1 MAAVYTQGPI
11 ARSMIRTA
19 LAMIPATLALSG
31 YNLVDAYF
39 VGKLTGK
46 TLVDAP
52 MAAMGF
58 TLPVVMLIGCLF
70 HGLGTGVCAP
80 TAQALG
86 GDKLERAAKGTSS
99 GVLLILLFS
108 IFVAIVG
115 MSCSKGLFR
124 SFGAKGEVLELVTG
138 YMDIWYFGCAT
149 ASISMAGHGLLIS
162 VGDNKM
168 ASCLMMA
175 GMILNAFLDPLFI
188 FGWGMFPAM
197 GIRGAALA
205 TIISQAAGG
214 AVSMFLLCR
223 KHRLLRFRRIPF
235 LQLRQYWFVIL
246 RYAIP
251 ASLGMLMMPVG
262 MTVVTRLTAEFG
274 TAAMAGST
282 AAGRLESIAFVV
294 PMSLGM
300 TLTPFIAQ
308 NFGARRYDRIREG
321 LIFACRFA
329 LVFLLVSAVIFSLAA
344 AAISPHF
351 CNSAEAREIMA
362 RCIRITVWG
371 FAGVEIHRFSTFA
384 FTGCGRPL
392 AASLLNGLRFLVLL
406 VPLSLLAWHFGTL
419 TGLFVARL
427 VTDVLSGVIGVVLA
441 LRMVNGLPPKQGK
454 SDLQSG
460 EKRIK
465 L

>member
-11 ARSMIRTA
+11 APSMIRTA

-46 TLVDAP
+46 TFADAP

-70 HGLGTGVCAP
+70 HGLSTGVCAP
-80 TAQALG
+80 AAQALG
-86 GDKLERAAKGTSS
+86 GNKTERAAKGISA

-108 IFVAIVG
+108 IFIAVVG
-115 MSCSKGLFR
+115 MSCSRGLFA
-124 SFGAKGEVLELVTG
+124 SFGAKGEVLELVRG

-149 ASISMAGHGLLIS
+149 ASRAMAGHGLLIS

-168 ASCLMMA
+168 ASALMMS

-188 FGWGMFPAM
+188 FGLGFFPAM

-205 TIISQAAGG
+205 TILSQATGG
-214 AVSMFLLCR
+214 TVSMLLLWR
-223 KHRLLRFRRIPF
+223 KHRLLRFTRISPE
-235 LQLRQYWFVIL
+235 QLRQYWFVTL

-251 ASLGMLMMPVG
+251 ASLGMLMMPIG
-262 MTVVTRLTAEFG
+262 MTVITRLTATFG
-274 TAAMAGST
+274 TAAMAGAT

-321 LIFACRFA
+321 LIFAWRFA
-329 LVFLLVSAVIFSLAA
+329 FVFLFVSAVIFSLAA
-344 AAISPHF
+344 HAAAPHF
-351 CNSAEAREIMA
+351 CNSGEAREIMA
-362 RCIRITVWG
+362 RCILITSWG

-384 FTGCGRPL
+384 YTGCGRPL

-406 VPLSLLAWHFGTL
+406 VPLSYLAYRWNSL

-427 VTDVLSGVIGVVLA
+427 VSDVLSGAVGVWLA
-441 LRMVNGLPPKQGK
+441 LRMVGGLPGDGK
-454 SDLQSG
+454 KKGLQSG
-460 EKRIK
+460 AKGVK